1 MGTFLFVSGQEIF
14 IIMIVVL
21 LLFGADKIPEIA
33 RGIGK
38 GMRDF
43 KKATDEIRREIETST
58 KDIRNEMSDIQ
69 NTVQNEVSDISNNI
83 QNNINDTTE
92 SFKSEMQEV
101 SGEFKKHVDDIGDS
115 VNSSGYEYQDYSNPY
130 QNPEAPYSYS
140 ETPSGDNTNEA
151 SVSADETAG
160 EISQPEIIKK
170 PKRKYKPR
178 AKPKAEGDGTQPELG
193 IS

>member
-14 IIMIVVL
+14 VIMIVVL

-33 RGIGK
+33 KGIGK

-58 KDIRNEMSDIQ
+58 QDIRNEMSDIQ
-69 NTVQNEVSDISNNI
+69 NTVQREVSDISGNI
-83 QNNINDTTE
+83 QKHIDDA
-92 SFKSEMQEV
+92 SETVNSEIQEV

-130 QNPEAPYSYS
+130 ENPEYDYNQSDYGSGSNNNEPAAVTA
-140 ETPSGDNTNEA
+140 ETTEA
-151 SVSADETAG
+151 VP
-160 EISQPEIIKK
+160 QPEVIKK